1 MEFNNSAFFAFLFK
15 ETKASPIAASSPEL
29 TCSDID
35 IIWELREN
43 IIRIKRERE
52 RERETP
58 NNSLIDAGL
67 LPRLGMIFLR
77 NLHIT
82 YSIFCIFRAIE
93 EQVEVRVMTS
103 SVSDKW

>member
-52 RERETP
+52 RERDRERERERERL
-58 NNSLIDAGL
+58 LITL
-67 LPRLGMIFLR
+67 
-77 NLHIT
+77 
-82 YSIFCIFRAIE
+82 
-93 EQVEVRVMTS
+93 
-103 SVSDKW
+103 